1 MGSKQNYKPAH
12 EVIEALIAKGETM
25 ETLSTKLGINIY
37 TLSKYTSDTYANTTS
52 YPTLKEKIEKAFK
65 VPVDFFIKAG
75 GPAPVQAQKKEEPKI
90 MPVNPSPATSK
101 AEEKE
106 KTAKAESPIG
116 IGEPKPVPAAS
127 ILRSEKPNSEPNK
140 VVLGEAVPSANKNTR
155 EITPLEAYLGLLD
168 KKDEFKAKEETKPAA
183 PAKKETEIKLAEEK
197 PKAAAPTKTVKA
209 EKKAETPTEIKTE
222 PKKEKKTVSAENTN
236 KESGNLPEN
245 FMEIPATEEK
255 TTEVKA
261 VEPAAKTEKPMT
273 YDQLTNKLSAEI
285 CNSVKAAFASLK
297 ESHKD
302 SIPKK
307 PVFQSK
313 EAAELVDIIG
323 TLNSA
328 DVKMLLNVAKGI
340 KALSDKNGET
350 K

>member
-1 MGSKQNYKPAH
+1 M
-12 EVIEALIAKGETM
+12 
-25 ETLSTKLGINIY
+25 
-37 TLSKYTSDTYANTTS
+37 
-52 YPTLKEKIEKAFK
+52 
-65 VPVDFFIKAG
+65 
-75 GPAPVQAQKKEEPKI
+75 
-90 MPVNPSPATSK
+90 
-101 AEEKE
+101 
-106 KTAKAESPIG
+106 
-116 IGEPKPVPAAS
+116 
-127 ILRSEKPNSEPNK
+127 
-140 VVLGEAVPSANKNTR
+140 LGEAVPSANKNTR